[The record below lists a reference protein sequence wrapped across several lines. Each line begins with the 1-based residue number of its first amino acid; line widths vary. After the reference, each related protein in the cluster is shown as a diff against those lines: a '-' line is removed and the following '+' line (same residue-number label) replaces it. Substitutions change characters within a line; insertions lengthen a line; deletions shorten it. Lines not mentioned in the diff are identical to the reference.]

1 MKNLTQTPS
10 QLYKISQLDQYII
23 SQGAD
28 QSDLDTLFG
37 DLKVYDNGFYSV
49 SEVDTILKEDQGIKF
64 LRLVQSN
71 VVNYYTPNC

>member
-28 QSDLDTLFG
+28 QSDLDLLFG

-49 SEVDTILKEDQGIKF
+49 SEVNTILKDDQGLEF
-64 LRLVQSN
+64 VRLVESN
-71 VVNYYTPNC
+71 VVNYFTPNC

>member
-28 QSDLDTLFG
+28 QSDLDLLFK

-49 SEVDTILKEDQGIKF
+49 SEVNTILKEDQGLEF
-64 LRLVQSN
+64 VRLVESN
-71 VVNYYTPNC
+71 VVNYFTPNC

>member
-10 QLYKISQLDQYII
+10 QLYNISQLDQYII

-28 QSDLDTLFG
+28 QSDLNILFE
-37 DLKVYDNGFYSV
+37 DLTDYDNGFYNAL
-49 SEVDTILKEDQGIKF
+49 EVDKILLEDQGLEF
-64 LRLVQSN
+64 VRLVQSN

>member
-10 QLYKISQLDQYII
+10 QLYNISQLENYLI
-23 SQGAD
+23 SQGASK
-28 QSDLDTLFG
+28 SDTDTLFG
-37 DLKVYDNGFYSV
+37 DLTDYDNGFYSV
-49 SEVDTILKEDQGIKF
+49 FEVDTILKEDQGIKF

>member
-49 SEVDTILKEDQGIKF
+49 SEVNTILKDDQGLEF
-64 LRLVQSN
+64 VRLVESN
-71 VVNYYTPNC
+71 VVNYFTPNC

>member
-10 QLYKISQLDQYII
+10 QLYNISQLDQYII

-28 QSDLDTLFG
+28 QSDLNTLFG
-37 DLKVYDNGFYSV
+37 DLTDYDNGFYNSL
-49 SEVDTILKEDQGIKF
+49 EVDKILLEDQGLEF
-64 LRLVQSN
+64 VRLVQSN